1 MQTSMTTPTPTSP
14 LLPQPPREIHDAT
27 AASGSASAQKIPS
40 LFAGKAWQQVLARDA
55 SADGQFVYAVKSTHI
70 FCRPSCPSRRPTRKN
85 VSFYP
90 TPAAAEAA
98 GYRAC
103 KRCEPLLAE
112 PRVDPQAQAI
122 AAVTGYLTEHA
133 TERTRLADVA
143 RATGVPRLTI
153 LRGFRRVLGVSP
165 GQFAKAQR
173 LAAFKDRLKP
183 AAKHLSPRVTDAIYD
198 AGFSS
203 SSRLYENSS
212 ATLGMTPSAL
222 RDGAPALTI
231 RYTLASSPL
240 GRTLVAATPAGICAI
255 AFATS
260 DAVLR
265 HDLRDRFPKATL
277 IEENPQESPQES
289 SRESPQTS
297 PQESIRES
305 SPGSAS
311 GTRNSGA
318 GNSAAA
324 PEEDPQSTWIAD
336 AVGFVLSQLSEHPV
350 AATFPID
357 VRATAFQHRVWEALQ
372 AIPRGETRSYALLA
386 ETIGQP
392 SAARAV
398 AAACAANPVA
408 LAIPCHRVVGSKG
421 ALTGYR
427 WGVDRKEKIL
437 AAEAR

>member
-1 MQTSMTTPTPTSP
+1 MQTSMTTTTPTSP
-14 LLPQPPREIHDAT
+14 LAPQPTREIHDAT
-27 AASGSASAQKIPS
+27 PASGSASAQKIPS

-103 KRCEPLLAE
+103 KRCEPSLAE
-112 PRVDPQAQAI
+112 PRVDPQAGAI
-122 AAVTGYLTEHA
+122 AAVTGYLTAHA

-165 GQFAKAQR
+165 GQFAKTQR

-183 AAKHLSPRVTDAIYD
+183 AATHRSPRVTDAIYD
-198 AGFSS
+198 AGFGS

-222 RDGAPALTI
+222 RGGAPALTI
-231 RYTLASSPL
+231 RHTLASSPL

-277 IEENPQESPQES
+277 VQE
-289 SRESPQTS
+289 S
-297 PQESIRES
+297 PQESIREGFRES
-305 SPGSAS
+305 SPAS
-311 GTRNSGA
+311 GSGA
-318 GNSAAA
+318 RNSAAGHSA
-324 PEEDPQSTWIAD
+324 AGHSAADAEVDPQSTWIAD
-336 AVGFVLSQLSEHPV
+336 AVHFVLSQLSEHPV

-372 AIPRGETRSYALLA
+372 AIPRGQTRSYALLA

-398 AAACAANPVA
+398 ATACAANPVA

-427 WGVDRKEKIL
+427 WGVDRKERIL